1 MIKRLIY
8 NKLGSFVGL
17 VLICLLLSC
26 FLNCHI
32 FCTSVDEI
40 IAASDQLYGGGTDLP
55 GNKVEEPAQAS
66 TASAPQTSIST
77 VTPTPAPEKKV
88 VKTCDHTYETQI
100 VTEAT
105 CSAEGEMKF
114 TCSKCGDTYTEK
126 VAATGKHSYESEVT
140 KEATCEAE
148 GENTFT
154 CSECGDTY
162 VEMIPA
168 LGHSYETKVKSEATC
183 IEPGEIEYVCSVCG
197 DTYTEV
203 LPAKGHSEGEWT
215 VTKESGL
222 FTPGEKVKKCNVCGE
237 ILNTETIPSRYPILY
252 LYICIG
258 VIALFAVIAVVF
270 IILKKKRRI

>member
-1 MIKRLIY
+1 MIKRRIY
-8 NKLGSFVGL
+8 TAITSVLVF
-17 VLICLLLSC
+17 VLILSI
-26 FLNCHI
+26 NKVHV
-32 FCTSVDEI
+32 FCGITFEGDNQNEFFFTTDEFRR
-40 IAASDQLYGGGTDLP
+40 AVEGENYGNLP
-55 GNKVEEPAQAS
+55 GHKAQA
-66 TASAPQTSIST
+66 TASVPQTSTST
-77 VTPTPAPEKKV
+77 VTPAPEKKV

-100 VTEAT
+100 ITEAT

-126 VAATGKHSYESEVT
+126 VAATGKHSYKSTVT

-154 CSECGDTY
+154 CSECEDTY

-215 VTKESGL
+215 VTKETGL
-222 FTPGEKVKKCNVCGE
+222 FSLGEKVKKCNVCSE
-237 ILNTETIPSRYPILY
+237 ILNTETIPSRYPISY

-258 VIALFAVIAVVF
+258 VVALFAVIAVVF
-270 IILKKKRRI
+270 IVLKKKRRI